1 MKRRRSPVLASF
13 LEHHRS
19 EGTYLCFD
27 CLEGRILDF
36 DDHYALIRSF
46 SEESEQPVDILVR
59 LNQVSCIYPAEEKLR
74 EDAKLRKLGELFRQN
89 PPPEPERR
97 EG

>member
-1 MKRRRSPVLASF
+1 MKRRKSPVLAAF
-13 LEHHRS
+13 LEYHQA

-36 DDHYALIRSF
+36 DDYYVLIRSF

-59 LNQVSCIYPAEEKLR
+59 LAQVSCIYPAEEKLR
-74 EDAKLRKLGELFRQN
+74 EDAKLRKLGEMFKKN
-89 PPPEPERR
+89 EPERKR
-97 EG
+97 EAG